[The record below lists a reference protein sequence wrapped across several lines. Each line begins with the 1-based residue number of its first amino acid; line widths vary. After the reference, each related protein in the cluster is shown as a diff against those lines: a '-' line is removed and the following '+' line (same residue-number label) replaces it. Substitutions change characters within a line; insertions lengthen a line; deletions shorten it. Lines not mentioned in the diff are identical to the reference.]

1 MQLAITWYKI
11 RHAGGQA
18 HYCSRTGTLNSCLN
32 MIRSL
37 LQWLC
42 QTILVRLVSQIEAV
56 NEILTRIG
64 CSELQLGSKYRAREN
79 FFVSKC
85 SLVFNQRTR
94 RQSNEPI
101 IA

>member
-1 MQLAITWYKI
+1 
-11 RHAGGQA
+11 
-18 HYCSRTGTLNSCLN
+18 

-64 CSELQLGSKYRAREN
+64 CSELQLGSKYSATGKFLCLEV
-79 FFVSKC
+79 FTCVQSKD
-85 SLVFNQRTR
+85 T
-94 RQSNEPI
+94 
-101 IA
+101 